1 MNISNCIVKD
11 LQSHNFKRSWRGF
24 FFVLIVTPL
33 YMKDY
38 LHQVNSLKLFCDLH
52 GYTLLII
59 DPDPILHRLYT
70 PTTEF
75 NMVLAPSVMRDIF
88 QDLYRSKGCDVNWV
102 VFLDID
108 IFVIDY
114 ERKIESFIHYA
125 NNHAGK
131 KRRCK
136 IIAQDSLTSLNT
148 GFNYII
154 CMIRSVNDKI
164 VYK

>member
-1 MNISNCIVKD
+1 MRNISDCVVRHLQYPHLKRNWPGIV
-11 LQSHNFKRSWRGF
+11 
-24 FFVLIVTPL
+24 FVLIVTPL
-33 YMKDY
+33 YMEEY
-38 LHQVNSLKLFCDLH
+38 LDQVNSLKFFCDLH

-59 DPDPILHRLYT
+59 DPDPILHNLYT

-131 KRRCK
+131 KRQCK
-136 IIAQDSLTSLNT
+136 IIAQDSATTLNT
-148 GFNYII
+148 GLNYII
-154 CMIRSVNDKI
+154 YMTTFIMIMILV
-164 VYK
+164 